1 MLKDEVNEK
10 AALNILGANVKQF
23 RERLDL
29 SQAELA
35 EKAEISIPFLSDVER
50 GKKWISLRTMLKLAN
65 VFQIE
70 IYELLKP
77 LTGWP
82 ANSARLLG
90 KYYEDINHAL
100 TKIHDKYLVQ
110 TSRRPRR

>member
-1 MLKDEVNEK
+1 MLKDEVSESR
-10 AALNILGANVKQF
+10 ALRTLGANVKQF

-35 EKAEISIPFLSDVER
+35 EKADISIPFLSDVER
-50 GKKWISLRTMLKLAN
+50 GKKWISLYTMLKLAN
-65 VFQIE
+65 VFQVE

-82 ANSARLLG
+82 ADSAHLLG
-90 KYYEDINHAL
+90 RYYEDINHAL
-100 TKIHDKYLVQ
+100 AKIHGKYLVRARQ
-110 TSRRPRR
+110 RQRR

>member
-1 MLKDEVNEK
+1 MLKDEVNESR
-10 AALNILGANVKQF
+10 ALSILGANVKQF

-35 EKAEISIPFLSDVER
+35 ERAEISVPFLSDVER
-50 GKKWISLRTMLKLAN
+50 GKKWISLYTMLKLAN
-65 VFQIE
+65 IFQVE

-82 ANSARLLG
+82 ADSAHLLG
-90 KYYEDINHAL
+90 KYYEDINHAFA
-100 TKIHDKYLVQ
+100 KIHGKYLVQ
-110 TSRRPRR
+110 AERKPRR